1 MITRL
6 LRGACA
12 ALLITLHAGCAAQPE
27 LAREG
32 SFDRPDTLFDPALAI
47 RQAWTVMPL
56 AQDGE
61 TRQTDYRLDSFQDRL
76 SIRAEGRRSASGLAL
91 PVDFDA
97 ETCPYLEW
105 DWRVEK
111 LQEGANPYER
121 GLDDGAAAILVMF
134 GDPWQG
140 EGPRPGAPP
149 PVPTLRYL
157 WTIQAVPEET
167 IIDSPAWPGVL
178 RSIVVQSGLESPLT
192 WQSERRDL
200 VADYQAAFGSLPQDH
215 VKAVVLYTDN
225 DQTQEPV
232 VAHYGP
238 ARLLCSLGGS

>member
-1 MITRL
+1 MITRAF
-6 LRGACA
+6 RGACA
-12 ALLITLHAGCAAQPE
+12 ALSITFLAGCAAQPE

-47 RQAWTVMPL
+47 RQAWTTMPL
-56 AQDGE
+56 APDGE
-61 TRQTDYRLDSFQDRL
+61 TRQTDYRLATHQDRL

-97 ETCPYLEW
+97 EACPYLAW

-140 EGPRPGAPP
+140 EGPVAGAPP
-149 PVPTLRYL
+149 AVPTLRYL

-167 IIDSPAWPGVL
+167 IIDSPAWPGKL
-178 RSIVVQSGLESPLT
+178 RSIVVQSGLESPLA
-192 WQSERRDL
+192 WESEKRDL
-200 VADYQAAFGSLPQDH
+200 SADYQAAFGSLPRENA
-215 VKAVVLYTDN
+215 KAVVLYTDN

-232 VAHYGP
+232 VAHYGA
-238 ARLLCSLGGS
+238 ARLLCARK